1 MASEGAL
8 LERTD
13 AGMGKPNDDEAEG
26 GSEPAVPGETAVAQR
41 PLNDNDF
48 AIAPTRLL
56 RDSA

>member
-1 MASEGAL
+1 
-8 LERTD
+8 
-13 AGMGKPNDDEAEG
+13 MGKPNDDEAEG